1 MGNNNLYKV
10 ENTLRSMAKR
20 YKSVKYSLGLAI
32 LFLMM
37 GVNAFSEEVVAQEVM
52 TNEEIASSKENLK
65 DSVGNL
71 RSKIDSAKK
80 ENEKALT
87 GLKLELVQLMEQG
100 NQVVKSP
107 WSSWQF
113 GANYMYDK
121 WNGTYKGRGDKAEK
135 YPYEGI
141 FVRSNNIYERYI
153 SPLSKAYSSLST
165 SSDLRAASTNNRNGL
180 LNGYGLIT
188 VEGLQEPI
196 VGFDVSAGVRP
207 KQVQKGT
214 INIADKNPIAPEQPK
229 AISFSAPV
237 INVNPPAAPVIN
249 AAVPQVTVPTV
260 IAPTVTEPNLPP
272 TISFTVSSPT
282 ITLPNLTVPSVSF
295 PTPPGTGNWDATW
308 VKQNGDVG
316 VFHQVSTNGGTI
328 DVTVNNNS
336 FDMKITGSKL
346 TGISG
351 AGSKTYYDTVN
362 ANDVTAS
369 GATTAATQTPLSFE
383 FKGNTR
389 PYAAMKLVGG
399 QTINI
404 DNTTIN
410 FSGTGPSNY
419 RKWLFHTDGHNDY
432 GDSTWVTNAGTTV
445 NITGT
450 NLIMYTSQY
459 HSGTNKN
466 ASIGFVNDG
475 KIYTRAHSTPNT
487 DTKNF
492 VWYAM
497 DDGGNQSRVMYFHN
511 RAGSIEL
518 AGQKDVFA
526 VVNTGNNPP
535 DVGEVSILNDGKL
548 EIAGKQNTGITFGKD
563 YNNIEILLNKA
574 MTLTGESGTGI
585 YFNNFV
591 KLDGGKNRL
600 VSSAGNVVTA
610 FPTTTRESIL
620 NVDITKGTKNSGL
633 FFDADGKTFNIA
645 NSTIQLSSAD
655 GNNAGIFLQKGILNI
670 KNDKNGTAYK
680 NNVNLTG
687 GKENVGIYVD
697 NSGVAGNKAATLVA
711 EGAINITG
719 GTQGIGILSVGNPT
733 DNNVDVTNKGEIRIK
748 ADTNANPNNT
758 ADGNTAM
765 VASLNK
771 AGTSKGEI
779 KQEGKIYINAKNSI
793 GVAAVGA
800 GAKAYINN
808 GSETYAGETTD
819 KAGVAAGSSAL
830 YAEKGGQVYSVG
842 GAKIFS
848 ANGGVGAYASG
859 ATNGGTIDFNG
870 STITTNAR
878 GLTFMADGKGKIN
891 FSGTTTGDIKDYGT
905 VFYLSPVNKVT
916 SPTATNFNTTASI
929 LPAFK
934 NMVEDHFSNLNKLN
948 LNMTSKSNMVVTS
961 YVAGNVSSLTFNEST
976 AFGTAGVPNITGDY
990 KAFLLDK
997 SKITVDVDSN
1007 LDSTST
1013 GTAAA
1018 FRRIAL
1024 ASSTIINNKNIT
1036 GTQANLVAM
1045 AQEDTSTDGWVDLQ
1059 NTKNASISLTGQ
1071 GSVAI
1076 YASNGKITN
1085 DGSITV
1091 GDKGVAIYGHNNG
1104 YGDTTISN
1112 TGTIKVGSQSTG
1124 IYAKDYISKDVKNS
1138 ATGKIEI
1145 AGSKSSGM
1153 AFVPK
1158 NLTAT
1163 TTVFENEGK
1172 ITDNN
1177 SGSNNT
1183 GMFAKVAAN
1192 NNLYTTKNSGT
1203 ITLGN
1208 SSALTNPSVG
1218 MYTNATSVGT
1228 NPLINTGK
1236 ITVGNNGIGIYGFE
1250 ETTTGDVTV
1259 GDGGIALYSQGG
1271 AVNIGSTGKNITVK
1285 VGASKAT
1292 AVFTTGNG
1300 QTVTSTNTTYDIGN
1314 NSYGFVNTGTGNNI
1328 NITGGKAT
1336 LVDNGV
1342 FIYSKTGT
1350 ITSTAPITATGTT
1363 GSNYAIYA
1371 GGTVTNSG
1379 NITMTGG
1386 TGNVGIYATNNG
1398 TITNSGDIKLGAST
1412 QNKRSIGLIS
1422 NVGTITNSGNI
1433 TVNGAYGLG
1442 IYATGAAS
1450 TVTSSKNI
1458 TLTGDEVIAAFGT
1471 NNSNINLTSGT
1482 VTLTGNKSTGY
1493 YLNGGTASSI
1503 LSPTKINITGNESN
1517 GVYVNNGASLTYSG
1531 DTKVVGDAAY
1541 GLIVDNTS
1549 TVNTTGGTLTVSGT
1563 GTNPSKTNANRG
1575 SAALVVTKNSTL
1587 GGGKLDVTANVSGKN
1602 SVGIYSAG
1610 NLTIDSAN
1618 ISAYDSAVNFYT
1630 NGGTI
1635 SIGNNG
1641 GTSTVVTGTGATQG
1655 ALLFYTPTGRVLLN
1669 GPVNA
1674 TVEGSTDTIKRG
1686 TAFYYTGT
1694 GTLGN
1699 IASYTQF
1706 NPTNVAIWGRSSYGN
1721 GGVSTLGKLNL
1732 TMNKDSRLFLTE
1744 RVNVNL
1750 SNTSVTSLF
1759 SGLSASERPT
1769 ITSSGGDY
1777 RTFMLYHSHLNV
1789 DKSVNLDNASDGYNL
1804 MEISSSSITNN
1815 NTMVGSKAG
1824 QIAIAQEN
1832 DTAIRSVVT
1841 LTNNGTINLSGSN
1854 AAGIYGKNAIIN
1866 NTNKIAVGK
1875 ASSGI
1880 YGLNNTLIT
1889 NSSTASITTGA
1900 SSTGIY
1906 YSDIEKD
1913 SKGNITKI
1921 NTTTTSLTND
1931 GAITLNGDDSVGLTY
1946 EPGNISGT
1954 VTFRNTTSAKI
1965 TSTGDKNVGMF
1976 AKVSKNGRLYN
1987 TINEGEISLGNSA
2000 SLNNP
2005 NVGMYTNAATIGK
2018 NPLLNTGKI
2027 KVGDYSVAMYGFEE
2041 STTNGEITVGN
2052 GAIGLY
2058 SKGGNI
2064 SIANNKFTTGSAKE
2078 SVAVYTV
2085 GNNQTITNS
2094 GSTFNLG
2101 DTSFGFVNVGTGN
2114 NITSTGGIATLG
2126 NDGVFIYSSDKANL
2140 ITNST
2145 KISSIG
2151 SSGRNYGIYASGRVE
2166 NSGDINFGTGLG
2178 NLGIYVTN
2186 GGIARNT
2193 ATITIGGSDK
2203 TNELYGVG
2211 MAAGYIG
2218 DKTTLPTTGTIQ
2230 NDGVIKV
2237 NGEYSIGMY
2246 GAKTGTTVINNKDI
2260 ILNASNTTGIY
2271 VEEGAKAKNY
2281 GRIIT
2286 GVSGLSN
2293 VNGVVLGANSTLDN
2307 YNRIEISGTASNGV
2321 LLKGGTIGNYGTIIA
2336 TGAGSRKENKLNADP
2351 TTKGIGN
2358 VKINAPAGATTA
2370 TITRNGVVV
2379 TPTIVNTKARNPI
2392 NISASSIGIYVNTSG
2407 KDYTNPIT
2415 GLGNLT
2421 NEADLII
2428 GAEATA
2434 STTSKHILIND
2445 NKILDPYNN
2454 AILTSG
2460 VSKWNIY
2467 SGSLTWITTPTLD
2480 PVTGKIRNLYKA
2492 KIDYREW
2499 AKDQD
2504 TYNFAHGLEDRY
2516 GVEAL
2521 GSRENDVFQKLN
2533 GIGNNEEVL
2542 LYQAYDEMMGHQYA
2556 NVQQRLQATNNI
2568 LDKEFNYLRSE
2579 WQTASKDSN
2588 KIKTFGAKG
2597 EYKTDTAGVIDY
2609 KYNAQGVAY
2618 VHENE
2623 DIKLGRGIGWY
2634 TGIVNNT
2641 IKFKDI
2647 GNSKEE
2653 QLQAKVGMYK
2663 SIPFDDNNSLNWTIS
2678 GEFFAGYNKLNRKFL
2693 VVDEVFHAK
2702 SKYYNYGVG
2711 IKNEIGKEF
2720 RLSESFSLRPYGSLA
2735 LEYGRVSK
2743 IREKSGEMKLEVKAN
2758 DYISVKPE
2766 VGAEL
2771 GFKHYFG
2778 TKSIKVGLG
2787 AAYENELGK
2796 VASVK
2801 NKARVADTS
2810 SDWYNLRGEKEDR
2823 KGNVK
2828 FDLNLGVDNQIIGVT
2843 GNVGYD
2849 TKGENVRG
2857 GVGLRV
2863 IF

>member
-71 RSKIDSAKK
+71 RSKIDSVRK
-80 ENEKALT
+80 ENEKGLA

-113 GANYMYDK
+113 GANYMYNK

-272 TISFTVSSPT
+272 TISFVVASPT
-282 ITLPNLTVPSVSF
+282 ITLPNLTAPTVSF
-295 PTPPGTGNWDATW
+295 PNPPGTGN
-308 VKQNGDVG
+308 GDDMYIRDGSNNTALVG
-316 VFHQVSTNGGTI
+316 TLSNSGVGMISQQTINQKVSGVRGNLN
-328 DVTVNNNS
+328 VTVNAGTTMDIGWSGIEFEGNKGAS
-336 FDMKITGSKL
+336 HL
-346 TGISG
+346 TGTKYSTDRNTTGYSG
-351 AGSKTYYDTVN
+351 YS
-362 ANDVTAS
+362 
-369 GATTAATQTPLSFE
+369 
-383 FKGNTR
+383 
-389 PYAAMKLVGG
+389 AMKLVGG
-399 QTINI
+399 HKI
-404 DNTTIN
+404 DVNGTDIN
-410 FSGTGPSNY
+410 FGGTGKNNHD
-419 RKWLFHTDGHNDY
+419 RWLFHTDGHNDH
-432 GDSTWVTNAGTTV
+432 GDSTWVIGSDSTV
-445 NITGT
+445 NINGS
-450 NLIMYTSQY
+450 NLIMYTAQY
-459 HSGTNKN
+459 HGSAPTRGSVGMLNKGNITTTNTG
-466 ASIGFVNDG
+466 S
-475 KIYTRAHSTPNT
+475 

-492 VWYAM
+492 IWYAM
-497 DDGGNQSRVMYFHN
+497 SAGSWGGDRVMFFN
-511 RAGSIEL
+511 NAGNITL
-518 AGQKDVFA
+518 NGKADVFA
-526 VVNTGNNPP
+526 AVNSESSGSF
-535 DVGEVSILNDGKL
+535 SIINDGSIKL
-548 EIAGKQNTGITFGKD
+548 AGENQAGIAFGQSYTKG
-563 YNNIEILLNKA
+563 EILLNKPI
-574 MTLTGESGTGI
+574 TITGKGSTGV
-585 YFNNFV
+585 YLAHKV
-591 KLDGGKNRL
+591 DLDGGETRD
-600 VSSAGNVVTA
+600 VSTAGNQVTT
-610 FPTTTRESIL
+610 FPAITRESIL

-633 FFDADGKTFNIA
+633 FFDADGKIFNIA

-670 KNDKNGTAYK
+670 NNGKNGTAYK

-719 GTQGIGILSVGNPT
+719 GTQGIGILSVGNST

-748 ADTNANPNNT
+748 ADTNVNPNNT

-765 VASLNK
+765 VASLNN

-800 GAKAYINN
+800 GTKAYINN

-830 YAEKGGQVYSVG
+830 YAEKDGQVYSVG

-934 NMVEDHFSNLNKLN
+934 NMVETHFSNLNNLN

-1153 AFVPK
+1153 VFVPK

-1172 ITDNN
+1172 IIDNN

-1208 SSALTNPSVG
+1208 SSALTNPSVA
-1218 MYTNATSVGT
+1218 MYTNATSIGT
-1228 NPLINTGK
+1228 NPLVNTG
-1236 ITVGNNGIGIYGFE
+1236 TLEVGNYGIGMYGFE
-1250 ETTTGDVTV
+1250 ETTTGNVTV

-1314 NSYGFVNTGTGNNI
+1314 NSYGFVNTGTGNTI

-1398 TITNSGDIKLGAST
+1398 TIINSGDIKLGAST

-1669 GPVNA
+1669 GTVNA

-1706 NPTNVAIWGRSSYGN
+1706 NPTNVAIWGRNSYGN

-1744 RVNVNL
+1744 RVNVDL

-1789 DKSVNLDNASDGYNL
+1789 DKSVNLDNPSDGYNL

-1815 NTMVGSKAG
+1815 STMVGSKAG

-1854 AAGIYGKNAIIN
+1854 TAGIYGKNAIIN

-2114 NITSTGGIATLG
+2114 NITSTGGTATLG

-2271 VEEGAKAKNY
+2271 VEEGVKAKNY

-2480 PVTGKIRNLYKA
+2480 PATGKIRNLYKA

-2588 KIKTFGAKG
+2588 KIKIFGTKG

-2720 RLSESFSLRPYGSLA
+2720 RLSESFSLRPYAALG

-2743 IREKSGEMKLEVKAN
+2743 IRERSGEIKLEVKQN

-2766 VGAEL
+2766 VGTEL
-2771 GFKHYFG
+2771 AFKQYFG
-2778 TKSIKVGLG
+2778 RKTVKLALG
-2787 AAYENELGK
+2787 ATYENELGR
-2796 VASVK
+2796 VANGK

-2810 SDWYNLRGEKEDR
+2810 ADWFNIRGEKEDR
-2823 KGNVK
+2823 RGNVK
-2828 FDLNLGVDNQIIGVT
+2828 FDLNLGLDNQRFGVT

-2849 TKGENVRG
+2849 TKGQNVRG

>member
-71 RSKIDSAKK
+71 RSKIDSARK
-80 ENEKALT
+80 ENEKGLA

-141 FVRSNNIYERYI
+141 LTRSENLYERNI
-153 SPLSKAYSSLST
+153 SPLSKNYSSLPI
-165 SSDLRAASTNNRNGL
+165 SSDLRSASSNSRDGIL
-180 LNGYGLIT
+180 RGYGL
-188 VEGLQEPI
+188 VRVKEAQESI
-196 VGFDVSAGVRP
+196 VGFDVNAGVRP
-207 KQVQKGT
+207 KQVQKGA

-237 INVNPPAAPVIN
+237 INVNPPAVPVIT
-249 AAVPQVTVPTV
+249 AATPTIVPPTV
-260 IAPTVTEPNLPP
+260 SVGAFANPQLPTP
-272 TISFTVSSPT
+272 ISFEMASPT
-282 ITLPNLTVPSVSF
+282 IEVPTLTAPSVTTIS
-295 PTPPGTGNWDATW
+295 PPGTGN
-308 VKQNGDVG
+308 GDDSWISDGSTFIKWSAGWMPSSSSTTSGASVVG
-316 VFHQVSTNGGTI
+316 AIAQQAMSGG
-328 DVTVNNNS
+328 
-336 FDMKITGSKL
+336 KL
-346 TGISG
+346 T
-351 AGSKTYYDTVN
+351 
-362 ANDVTAS
+362 VTAS
-369 GATTAATQTPLSFE
+369 GSNLTLNANGITFASRYGSNHNDSDLGSVLNFTATLT
-383 FKGNTR
+383 NY
-389 PYAAMKLVGG
+389 YAALKLVGG
-399 QTINI
+399 HTINI
-404 DNTTIN
+404 DTDIDYTG
-410 FSGTGPSNY
+410 SGSPTY
-419 RKWLFHTDGHNDY
+419 DRWLFHTDGHNNY
-432 GDSTWVTNAGTTV
+432 GQSTWVTKKKINV
-445 NITGT
+445 NGDH
-450 NLIMYTSQY
+450 LLMYTSQY
-459 HSGTNKN
+459 HSSSAGRN
-466 ASIGFVNDG
+466 IGFVNEGTITVGGDHN
-475 KIYTRAHSTPNT
+475 Y
-487 DTKNF
+487 
-492 VWYAM
+492 VWAAM
-497 DDGGNQSRVMYFHN
+497 SATGTTSRTMYFDN
-511 RAGSIEL
+511 KSTLTLGGTDNTFANIDSENAGDGFSIIN
-518 AGQKDVFA
+518 GGTFSITGDRNTGIVFGKSYPKA
-526 VVNTGNNPP
+526 EILLNSPITITGNNSTGVYFNH
-535 DVGEVSILNDGKL
+535 DVELEGGQSRNVSAYGNNTVTSIPGSTRESVLNTD
-548 EIAGKQNTGITFGKD
+548 ITAGKQN
-563 YNNIEILLNKA
+563 
-574 MTLTGESGTGI
+574 
-585 YFNNFV
+585 V
-591 KLDGGKNRL
+591 
-600 VSSAGNVVTA
+600 
-610 FPTTTRESIL
+610 
-620 NVDITKGTKNSGL
+620 GL
-633 FFDADGKTFNIA
+633 FFDAAGQTFDVA
-645 NSTIQLSSAD
+645 NSTINLTGGQK
-655 GNNAGIFLQKGILNI
+655 NAGIFAQQGTVNLKNAAKITINLSGGTNNIGIFSNSGSGATSVDSKAAI
-670 KNDKNGTAYK
+670 
-680 NNVNLTG
+680 NLTG
-687 GKENVGIYVD
+687 GTKGIGALSVKGPIVNKGTINVSATDNAGAVASSNNGNFENATGGKVVVNTTSAVGIAGID
-697 NSGVAGNKAATLVA
+697 NGTAK
-711 EGAINITG
+711 ITG
-719 GTQGIGILSVGNPT
+719 G
-733 DNNVDVTNKGEIRIK
+733 DVSATGKATAATYANKGGK
-748 ADTNANPNNT
+748 VNVT
-758 ADGNTAM
+758 G
-765 VASLNK
+765 
-771 AGTSKGEI
+771 
-779 KQEGKIYINAKNSI
+779 GKI
-793 GVAAVGA
+793 
-800 GAKAYINN
+800 
-808 GSETYAGETTD
+808 T
-819 KAGVAAGSSAL
+819 AGSGGINF
-830 YAEKGGQVYSVG
+830 YA
-842 GAKIFS
+842 
-848 ANGGVGAYASG
+848 ANDSKTSTSGTINISG
-859 ATNGGTIDFNG
+859 ATIETDN
-870 STITTNAR
+870 S
-878 GLTFMADGKGKIN
+878 GLTFMADNAGTSKIN
-891 FSGTTTGDIKDYGT
+891 ITGTTTATIKPKGS
-905 VFYLSPVNKVT
+905 VFYFQPTTVPATPSSGYVT
-916 SPTATNFNTTASI
+916 FAATDFTNYMQS
-929 LPAFK
+929 
-934 NMVEDHFSNLNKLN
+934 HFSGLNSLT
-948 LNMTSKSNMVVTS
+948 LNMQTNSNLAVAS
-961 YVAGNVSSLTFNEST
+961 YIETNVSDATIDLST
-976 AFGTAGVPNITGDY
+976 SFGGAGQPNVIGDY
-990 KAFLLDK
+990 NSFLLYRSKLTIDK
-997 SKITVDVDSN
+997 DSN

-1013 GTAAA
+1013 GDAAA
-1018 FRRIAL
+1018 YRKLAL
-1024 ASSTIINNKNIT
+1024 SSSTIINNKAIT
-1036 GTQANLVAM
+1036 ATEANKIAM
-1045 AQEDTSTDGWVDLQ
+1045 AQEDTTNPSVGWVKLE
-1059 NTKNASISLTGQ
+1059 NSATGTMNLSGD
-1071 GSVAI
+1071 GSVGM
-1076 YASNGKITN
+1076 YASNGTIKN
-1085 DGSITV
+1085 DGSVTIGKAGV
-1091 GDKGVAIYGHNNG
+1091 GLYGHNNG
-1104 YGDTTISN
+1104 YGDTTIINNKDVSA
-1112 TGTIKVGSQSTG
+1112 GSQG
-1124 IYAKDYISKDVKNS
+1124 IGMYAREYTTKGLENS
-1138 ATGKIEI
+1138 ATGTITLTADKGI
-1145 AGSKSSGM
+1145 GM
-1153 AFVPK
+1153 LYVPK
-1158 NLTAT
+1158 NLTAS
-1163 TTVFENEGK
+1163 TTVENKGT
-1172 ITDNN
+1172 ITQ
-1177 SGSNNT
+1177 SGT
-1183 GMFAKVAAN
+1183 GDANIGIYADYDAASAT
-1192 NNLYTTKNSGT
+1192 YTTKNSGT
-1203 ITLGN
+1203 INLGD
-1208 SSALTNPSVG
+1208 STSLSNPTIG
-1218 MYTNATSVGT
+1218 MYTKAPSTGKIA
-1228 NPLINTGK
+1228 LENTDK
-1236 ITVGNNGIGIYGFE
+1236 ITVGKYGIGMYGFE
-1250 ETTTGDVTV
+1250 ETTTGDITV

-1314 NSYGFVNTGTGNNI
+1314 NSYGFVNTGTGNTI

-1412 QNKRSIGLIS
+1412 QTKRSIGAIA
-1422 NVGTITNSGNI
+1422 NIGTINNNGDI

-1450 TVTSSKNI
+1450 TVTNTKNI
-1458 TLTGDEVIAAFGT
+1458 TLTGDEVIGAFGT
-1471 NNSNINLTSGT
+1471 NSSNINLTSGT
-1482 VTLTGNKSTGY
+1482 VSLTGNKSTGY

-1674 TVEGSTDTIKRG
+1674 TVEGSSDTIKRG

-1706 NPTNVAIWGRSSYGN
+1706 NPTNVAFWGRNIYGS

-1744 RVNVNL
+1744 RVNIDL
-1750 SNTSVTSLF
+1750 SNTSVTNLF

-1854 AAGIYGKNAIIN
+1854 TAGIYGKNAIIN
-1866 NTNKIAVGK
+1866 NKSKIAVGK

-2005 NVGMYTNAATIGK
+2005 NIGMYTNAATIGK

-2114 NITSTGGIATLG
+2114 NITSTGGTATLS
-2126 NDGVFIYSSDKANL
+2126 NEGVFIYSSDKANT

-2145 KISSIG
+2145 KITSTG
-2151 SSGRNYGIYASGRVE
+2151 STGRNYGIYASGRVN
-2166 NSGDINFGTGLG
+2166 NSANIDFGTGAG
-2178 NLGIYVTN
+2178 NLGIYVIN
-2186 GGIARNT
+2186 GGRARST
-2193 ATITIGGSDK
+2193 GTITVGASDK
-2203 TNELYGVG
+2203 TNQLYGVG

-2218 DKTTLPTTGTIQ
+2218 DKTTAPTIGTIE
-2230 NDGVIKV
+2230 NAGIIRV

-2246 GAKTGTTVINNKDI
+2246 GAGNGTVVTNNKDI

-2271 VEEGAKAKNY
+2271 VEKGAKAINNGK
-2281 GRIIT
+2281 IVT
-2286 GVSGLSN
+2286 GTSGLSK
-2293 VNGVVLGANSTLDN
+2293 VNGVVLGENSVLDN
-2307 YNRIEISGTASNGV
+2307 YGIINVAGTQSNGV
-2321 LLKGGTIGNYGTIIA
+2321 LLKGGIINNRGTIIA
-2336 TGAGSRKENKLNADP
+2336 TGIGSKEENTLNANP
-2351 TTKGIGN
+2351 TSKWLGN
-2358 VKINAPAGATTA
+2358 VLINAPAGATTA
-2370 TITRNGVVV
+2370 TITRNGVTV
-2379 TPTIVNTKARNPI
+2379 TPVVVNTVARNPI
-2392 NISASSIGIYVNTSG
+2392 TVSASSIGLYVNTSG
-2407 KDYTNPIT
+2407 KDYTNPII

-2421 NEADLII
+2421 SQADLII
-2428 GAEATA
+2428 GVEAAA
-2434 STTSKHILIND
+2434 STTSRNILVND
-2445 NKILDPYNN
+2445 SKILDPYNN
-2454 AILTSG
+2454 AILSSG
-2460 VSKWNIY
+2460 VSKWDVY
-2467 SGSLTWITTPTLD
+2467 SSSLTWITSPTLD
-2480 PVTGKIRNLYKA
+2480 KATGKVTNLYMA
-2492 KIDYREW
+2492 KVPYTEW
-2499 AKDQD
+2499 AKDRD
-2504 TYNFAHGLEDRY
+2504 TYNFTDGLEQRY

-2521 GSRENDVFQKLN
+2521 GTRENRVFQKLN
-2533 GIGNNEEVL
+2533 SIGNNEEIL

-2556 NVQQRLQATNNI
+2556 NVQQRVQATNNI

-2588 KIKTFGAKG
+2588 KIKIFGAKG

-2618 VHENE
+2618 VHGNE

-2693 VVDEVFHAK
+2693 VVDEVFSAK

-2720 RLSESFSLRPYGSLA
+2720 RLSESFSLRPYAALG

-2743 IREKSGEMKLEVKAN
+2743 IRERSGEIKLEVKQN
-2758 DYISVKPE
+2758 DYVSVKPE
-2766 VGAEL
+2766 VGTEL
-2771 GFKHYFG
+2771 AFKQYFG
-2778 TKSIKVGLG
+2778 RKTVKLALG
-2787 AAYENELGK
+2787 AAYENELGR
-2796 VASVK
+2796 VANGK

-2810 SDWYNLRGEKEDR
+2810 ADWFNIRGEKEDR
-2823 KGNVK
+2823 RGNVK
-2828 FDLNLGVDNQIIGVT
+2828 FDLNLGLDNQRFGVT

-2849 TKGENVRG
+2849 TKGQNVRG

>member
-37 GVNAFSEEVVAQEVM
+37 GVNAFSEEIVAQEAM
-52 TNEEIASSKENLK
+52 TNEEIALSKENLK
-65 DSVGNL
+65 DSVSNL
-71 RSKIDSAKK
+71 QSKIDSAKK

-107 WSSWQF
+107 WMSWQF
-113 GANYMYDK
+113 GANYMYNK

-249 AAVPQVTVPTV
+249 AAVPQVTIPTV

-272 TISFTVSSPT
+272 TISFVVASPT
-282 ITLPNLTVPSVSF
+282 ITLPNLTPPTVSF
-295 PTPPGTGNWDATW
+295 PNPPGTGNGDDMYI
-308 VKQNGDVG
+308 QDGNGAALIGTLSNENVG
-316 VFHQVSTNGGTI
+316 MISQQTINQKVSGVRGNLN
-328 DVTVNNNS
+328 VTVNAGTTMDIGWSGIEFEGNKGAS
-336 FDMKITGSKL
+336 HL
-346 TGISG
+346 TGTKYSTDRNTTGYSG
-351 AGSKTYYDTVN
+351 FS
-362 ANDVTAS
+362 
-369 GATTAATQTPLSFE
+369 
-383 FKGNTR
+383 
-389 PYAAMKLVGG
+389 AMKLVGG
-399 QTINI
+399 HEIQINGT
-404 DNTTIN
+404 DIN
-410 FSGTGPSNY
+410 FSGTGPNSY
-419 RKWLFHTDGHNDY
+419 RKWLFHTDGHNNY
-432 GDSTWVTNAGTTV
+432 GDSTWVIGSDSTV
-445 NITGT
+445 NINGS
-450 NLIMYTSQY
+450 NLIMYTAQY
-459 HSGTNKN
+459 HGSAPTRGSVGMLNKGNITTTNTG
-466 ASIGFVNDG
+466 S
-475 KIYTRAHSTPNT
+475 

-492 VWYAM
+492 IWYAM
-497 DDGGNQSRVMYFHN
+497 SAGSWGGDRVMFFN
-511 RAGSIEL
+511 NAGNITL
-518 AGQKDVFA
+518 NGKADVFA
-526 VVNTGNNPP
+526 AVNSESSGSF
-535 DVGEVSILNDGKL
+535 SIINDGSIKL
-548 EIAGKQNTGITFGKD
+548 AGENQAGIAFGQSYTKG
-563 YNNIEILLNKA
+563 EILLNKPI
-574 MTLTGESGTGI
+574 TITGKGSTGV
-585 YFNNFV
+585 YLAHSV
-591 KLDGGKNRL
+591 DLDGGETRG
-600 VSSAGNVVTA
+600 VSTAGNQVTT

-620 NVDITKGTKNSGL
+620 NVDITSGTKNSGL
-633 FFDADGKTFNIA
+633 FFDADGKIFNIA

-670 KNDKNGTAYK
+670 KNGKNGTAYK

-697 NSGVAGNKAATLVA
+697 NSGVAGNKVAKLVA

-793 GVAAVGA
+793 GVAAVGL

-830 YAEKGGQVYSVG
+830 YAEKDGQVYSVG

-878 GLTFMADGKGKIN
+878 GLTFMADGKGKIK

-934 NMVEDHFSNLNKLN
+934 NMVETHFSNLNNLN

-1236 ITVGNNGIGIYGFE
+1236 ITVGNNGIGMYGFE

-1314 NSYGFVNTGTGNNI
+1314 NSYGFVNTGTGNTI

-1458 TLTGDEVIAAFGT
+1458 TLIGDEVIAAFGT

-1618 ISAYDSAVNFYT
+1618 ISAYDSA
-1630 NGGTI
+1630 
-1635 SIGNNG
+1635 
-1641 GTSTVVTGTGATQG
+1641 
-1655 ALLFYTPTGRVLLN
+1655 
-1669 GPVNA
+1669 
-1674 TVEGSTDTIKRG
+1674 
-1686 TAFYYTGT
+1686 
-1694 GTLGN
+1694 
-1699 IASYTQF
+1699 
-1706 NPTNVAIWGRSSYGN
+1706 
-1721 GGVSTLGKLNL
+1721 
-1732 TMNKDSRLFLTE
+1732 
-1744 RVNVNL
+1744 
-1750 SNTSVTSLF
+1750 
-1759 SGLSASERPT
+1759 
-1769 ITSSGGDY
+1769 
-1777 RTFMLYHSHLNV
+1777 
-1789 DKSVNLDNASDGYNL
+1789 
-1804 MEISSSSITNN
+1804 
-1815 NTMVGSKAG
+1815 
-1824 QIAIAQEN
+1824 
-1832 DTAIRSVVT
+1832 
-1841 LTNNGTINLSGSN
+1841 
-1854 AAGIYGKNAIIN
+1854 
-1866 NTNKIAVGK
+1866 
-1875 ASSGI
+1875 
-1880 YGLNNTLIT
+1880 
-1889 NSSTASITTGA
+1889 
-1900 SSTGIY
+1900 
-1906 YSDIEKD
+1906 
-1913 SKGNITKI
+1913 
-1921 NTTTTSLTND
+1921 
-1931 GAITLNGDDSVGLTY
+1931 
-1946 EPGNISGT
+1946 
-1954 VTFRNTTSAKI
+1954 
-1965 TSTGDKNVGMF
+1965 
-1976 AKVSKNGRLYN
+1976 
-1987 TINEGEISLGNSA
+1987 
-2000 SLNNP
+2000 
-2005 NVGMYTNAATIGK
+2005 
-2018 NPLLNTGKI
+2018 
-2027 KVGDYSVAMYGFEE
+2027 
-2041 STTNGEITVGN
+2041 
-2052 GAIGLY
+2052 
-2058 SKGGNI
+2058 
-2064 SIANNKFTTGSAKE
+2064 
-2078 SVAVYTV
+2078 
-2085 GNNQTITNS
+2085 
-2094 GSTFNLG
+2094 
-2101 DTSFGFVNVGTGN
+2101 
-2114 NITSTGGIATLG
+2114 
-2126 NDGVFIYSSDKANL
+2126 
-2140 ITNST
+2140 
-2145 KISSIG
+2145 
-2151 SSGRNYGIYASGRVE
+2151 
-2166 NSGDINFGTGLG
+2166 
-2178 NLGIYVTN
+2178 
-2186 GGIARNT
+2186 
-2193 ATITIGGSDK
+2193 
-2203 TNELYGVG
+2203 
-2211 MAAGYIG
+2211 
-2218 DKTTLPTTGTIQ
+2218 
-2230 NDGVIKV
+2230 
-2237 NGEYSIGMY
+2237 
-2246 GAKTGTTVINNKDI
+2246 
-2260 ILNASNTTGIY
+2260 
-2271 VEEGAKAKNY
+2271 
-2281 GRIIT
+2281 
-2286 GVSGLSN
+2286 
-2293 VNGVVLGANSTLDN
+2293 
-2307 YNRIEISGTASNGV
+2307 
-2321 LLKGGTIGNYGTIIA
+2321 
-2336 TGAGSRKENKLNADP
+2336 
-2351 TTKGIGN
+2351 
-2358 VKINAPAGATTA
+2358 
-2370 TITRNGVVV
+2370 
-2379 TPTIVNTKARNPI
+2379 
-2392 NISASSIGIYVNTSG
+2392 
-2407 KDYTNPIT
+2407 
-2415 GLGNLT
+2415 
-2421 NEADLII
+2421 
-2428 GAEATA
+2428 
-2434 STTSKHILIND
+2434 
-2445 NKILDPYNN
+2445 
-2454 AILTSG
+2454 
-2460 VSKWNIY
+2460 
-2467 SGSLTWITTPTLD
+2467 
-2480 PVTGKIRNLYKA
+2480 
-2492 KIDYREW
+2492 
-2499 AKDQD
+2499 
-2504 TYNFAHGLEDRY
+2504 
-2516 GVEAL
+2516 
-2521 GSRENDVFQKLN
+2521 
-2533 GIGNNEEVL
+2533 
-2542 LYQAYDEMMGHQYA
+2542 
-2556 NVQQRLQATNNI
+2556 
-2568 LDKEFNYLRSE
+2568 
-2579 WQTASKDSN
+2579 
-2588 KIKTFGAKG
+2588 
-2597 EYKTDTAGVIDY
+2597 
-2609 KYNAQGVAY
+2609 
-2618 VHENE
+2618 
-2623 DIKLGRGIGWY
+2623 
-2634 TGIVNNT
+2634 
-2641 IKFKDI
+2641 
-2647 GNSKEE
+2647 
-2653 QLQAKVGMYK
+2653 
-2663 SIPFDDNNSLNWTIS
+2663 
-2678 GEFFAGYNKLNRKFL
+2678 
-2693 VVDEVFHAK
+2693 
-2702 SKYYNYGVG
+2702 
-2711 IKNEIGKEF
+2711 
-2720 RLSESFSLRPYGSLA
+2720 
-2735 LEYGRVSK
+2735 
-2743 IREKSGEMKLEVKAN
+2743 
-2758 DYISVKPE
+2758 
-2766 VGAEL
+2766 
-2771 GFKHYFG
+2771 
-2778 TKSIKVGLG
+2778 
-2787 AAYENELGK
+2787 
-2796 VASVK
+2796 
-2801 NKARVADTS
+2801 
-2810 SDWYNLRGEKEDR
+2810 
-2823 KGNVK
+2823 
-2828 FDLNLGVDNQIIGVT
+2828 
-2843 GNVGYD
+2843 
-2849 TKGENVRG
+2849 
-2857 GVGLRV
+2857 
-2863 IF
+2863 